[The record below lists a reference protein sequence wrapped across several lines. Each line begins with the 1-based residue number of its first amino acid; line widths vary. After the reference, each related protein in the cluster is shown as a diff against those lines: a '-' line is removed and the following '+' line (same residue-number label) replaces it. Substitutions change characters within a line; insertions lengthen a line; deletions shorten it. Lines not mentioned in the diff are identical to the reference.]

1 MILKILWNFIK
12 NVLKAEKYSFLVN
25 DTTLKSD
32 SPLRF
37 RKNLLEWIYNKI
49 IAIDNQIK
57 DEKIQFDNNRETV
70 KISDLSSG
78 KIDKYVYLTGEEIL
92 PSNQKQIK
100 QPKFTY
106 SALEKAFEEQTKT
119 VKVQGDEQV
128 KGIKEHGKQL
138 IKFNKDVDNESHKMF
153 DELSYE
159 RMSKIKDLTDKLTII
174 I

>member
-1 MILKILWNFIK
+1 M
-12 NVLKAEKYSFLVN
+12 
-25 DTTLKSD
+25 
-32 SPLRF
+32 
-37 RKNLLEWIYNKI
+37 
-49 IAIDNQIK
+49 
-57 DEKIQFDNNRETV
+57 
-70 KISDLSSG
+70 
-78 KIDKYVYLTGEEIL
+78 

-106 SALEKAFEEQTKT
+106 SPLEKAFEEQTKT
-119 VKVQGDEQV
+119 VKEQGDEQV

-153 DELSYE
+153 GKLSYE